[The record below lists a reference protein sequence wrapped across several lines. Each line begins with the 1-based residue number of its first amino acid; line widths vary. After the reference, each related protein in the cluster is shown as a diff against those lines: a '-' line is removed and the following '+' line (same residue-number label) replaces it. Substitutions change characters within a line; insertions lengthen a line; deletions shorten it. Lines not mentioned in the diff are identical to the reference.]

1 MTMHTIDTLREH
13 HRKAVMAT
21 IEIVRGVT
29 TSDLERPTPCRDWNL
44 LELLAHM
51 TAQHRGFAAAAHR
64 AGGDRAVWD
73 TSAVIDAV
81 AAQPAGSYAAAA
93 RGLLTAIAED
103 ETLTVPFELPD
114 FGPGAVFSFEQAI
127 GFHFVDYVVHGWDV
141 ARAVHI
147 PFELPDDVIDAA
159 LLIGLQ
165 VPSGDFRNSASA
177 PFGPALD
184 QVPGGT
190 GLDCL
195 LRHLGRSPT
204 WASPEQLSA
213 GNGVHRQVHRLGA
226 SHTLPGQ

>member
-1 MTMHTIDTLREH
+1 MPTIDTLRTH
-13 HRKAVMAT
+13 HRTAVKAT
-21 IEIVRGVT
+21 IEIVQGIS
-29 TSDLERPTPCRDWNL
+29 TSDLERPTPCSDWNL

-64 AGGDRAVWD
+64 AGGDPAVWE

-81 AAQPAGSYAAAA
+81 AADPAGSYVAAACE
-93 RGLLTAIAED
+93 LLTAIAED
-103 ETLTVPFELPD
+103 ETLAVPFELPD
-114 FGPGAVFSFEQAI
+114 FGPGAVFPFEQAI

-141 ARAVHI
+141 ARAVRI
-147 PFELPDDVIDAA
+147 AFELPDDVIDAA

-184 QVPGGT
+184 QVPDGT

-204 WASPEQLSA
+204 WATPDESPA
-213 GNGVHRQVHRLGA
+213 
-226 SHTLPGQ
+226 